1 MTASTPGAH
10 VPAQLRRSPWHPLPV
25 IRVEPLTQAWAQAL
39 ARGDDVFS
47 QQFGVPVE
55 ADWAGFPEVIS
66 FIAAVAR
73 AGAPGEWGLHLVFDH
88 DGALVGNAGW
98 KGEPVEGVAELGY
111 AVAPARQGH
120 GVATAVVRELLAR
133 ARTAGLR
140 EVIAH
145 TRAEVSPSTYVLT
158 RCGFMK
164 VDELV
169 DPDDGP
175 VWQWK
180 VLVADA

>member
-1 MTASTPGAH
+1 M
-10 VPAQLRRSPWHPLPV
+10 
-25 IRVEPLTQAWAQAL
+25 
-39 ARGDDVFS
+39 
-47 QQFGVPVE
+47 
-55 ADWAGFPEVIS
+55 
-66 FIAAVAR
+66 
-73 AGAPGEWGLHLVFDH
+73 
-88 DGALVGNAGW
+88 GNAGW
-98 KGEPVEGVAELGY
+98 KGEPVEEVAELGY
-111 AVAPARQGH
+111 AVAPERQGR

-145 TRAEVSPSTYVLT
+145 TRAEVSPSTSVLT

-169 DPDDGP
+169 DPDEGP